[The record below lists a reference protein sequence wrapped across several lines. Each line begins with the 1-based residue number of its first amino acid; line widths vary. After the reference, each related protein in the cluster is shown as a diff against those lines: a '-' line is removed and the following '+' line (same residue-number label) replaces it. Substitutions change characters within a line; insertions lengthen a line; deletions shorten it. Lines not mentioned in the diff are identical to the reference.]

1 MSRILFTL
9 TINGARHEIEC
20 EPQRTLLDILRDELG
35 LLGTKQSCVQARC
48 GVCTVLLDGKA
59 VNSCILFALQCEG
72 RGITTIEGVGEPDD
86 LHPIQAAFVAHGAV
100 QCGYCSPAMVLTA
113 KSFLDRNPGVKPSRK
128 EIREAL
134 AGTLCRCTGYQKL
147 VDAVAAAAA
156 EMSRESRNA
165 AVE

>member
-1 MSRILFTL
+1 MSRILVTL

-20 EPQRTLLDILRDELG
+20 EPQRTLLEILRDELG
-35 LLGTKQSCVQARC
+35 LLGVKQSCVQARC

-72 RGITTIEGVGEPDD
+72 RGITTIEGVGEPHD

-100 QCGYCSPAMVLTA
+100 QCGHCSPAMVLTA
-113 KSFLDRNPGVKPSRK
+113 KSFLDRNPGMKPSRK